1 MTDDLVTPELIEWFL
16 REAAR
21 DWLKLDS
28 YDYNDPANG
37 GGGSAGNPFLVM
49 AERAFFAALKEAG
62 E

>member
-21 DWLKLDS
+21 DWLRLNS
-28 YDYNDPANG
+28 YDYNNTNG
-37 GGGSAGNPFLVM
+37 SGSTGNPFLWM
-49 AERAFFAALKEAG
+49 AERAFFAAQKEAG